1 MGTDPPSGIKSLKK
15 PRYRDDGEQP
25 FFTGEGDHR
34 LFAFLHRAHTAPRA
48 VLVFCHAFAE
58 EKLWSHRVYV
68 TFARDM
74 ARLGY
79 AVLRFDMRGTG
90 DSSLDFEA
98 ATIDTRVA
106 DTLRAIDIARERK
119 AGVPVVLMGH
129 RFGAMMAA
137 IAAERA
143 SVPLKGLVLWDPI
156 MDGEEYLG
164 GLLRSNLATQM
175 ATQGKVTRTR
185 EVLTQA
191 MLDGE
196 TVIVDGYG
204 LTPELCRGLMPL
216 KWANMPQ
223 LLRNVPA
230 LILEVP
236 KGPQTEPSPEL
247 SEFAADR
254 PNLTLELSAE
264 LPFWRETRQF
274 HQRAGNFT
282 AATEQWLGK
291 LL

>member
-1 MGTDPPSGIKSLKK
+1 MGTDAPSGMKSLQK

-25 FFTGEGDHR
+25 FFTGEGDQR
-34 LFAFLHRAHTAPRA
+34 LFAFLHRAHSPPRA

-74 ARLGY
+74 ARLGF

-98 ATIDTRVA
+98 ATIETRIA

-129 RFGAMMAA
+129 RFGGMMAA
-137 IAAERA
+137 LAAERA
-143 SVPLKGLVLWDPI
+143 SVPLKGIVLWDPI

-164 GLLRSNLATQM
+164 ALLRSNLATQM

-185 EVLTQA
+185 EVLMQA

-196 TVIVDGYG
+196 TVVVDGYG
-204 LTPELCRGLMPL
+204 LTPALCRGLIAL
-216 KWANMPQ
+216 KWAEMPQ
-223 LLRNVPA
+223 LLRTVPT

-236 KGPQTEPSPEL
+236 KGPQTDPSPEL
-247 SEFAADR
+247 AALAADR
-254 PNLTLELSAE
+254 PNLTLDLCAE

-274 HQRAGNFT
+274 HHRAGNFT
-282 AATEQWLGK
+282 VATEQWLGR
-291 LL
+291 LV